1 MSRIYNFC
9 LFVASRSHNQ
19 NKSTEEHRMSLG
31 AGEDKVAVSDSVSV
45 TTHKAHSHSHS
56 VSLRLSL
63 ALSHT
68 LYLIL
73 LDLCVAYYIWG
84 ALTMWLATR
93 RNWNCQRL
101 RADSAWLGSGSRT
114 GRACR
119 SAERACVPRKSTGT
133 TQWTDE
139 LSSTFDQLPVAD
151 KRVRAYSTF
160 EYFELSSSQ
169 LCWLT
174 ASRAADLG

>member
-73 LDLCVAYYIWG
+73 LDLCVLCCLLHLGSAHDVAG
-84 ALTMWLATR
+84 NASKLKLPEAQSRLGLA
-93 RNWNCQRL
+93 RL
-101 RADSAWLGSGSRT
+101 RLTHWKSLSL
-114 GRACR
+114 CR
-119 SAERACVPRKSTGT
+119 ESLRSPKKHWHYAMNG
-133 TQWTDE
+133 
-139 LSSTFDQLPVAD
+139 
-151 KRVRAYSTF
+151 
-160 EYFELSSSQ
+160 
-169 LCWLT
+169 
-174 ASRAADLG
+174 

>member
-31 AGEDKVAVSDSVSV
+31 AGEDKVAVSDSASV

-73 LDLCVAYYIWG
+73 LDLCVAYYIWERSRCG
-84 ALTMWLATR
+84 WQRVEIETARGSELTR
-93 RNWNCQRL
+93 
-101 RADSAWLGSGSRT
+101 LGSAQAHALEELVALPRELAFPEKALAL
-114 GRACR
+114 RN
-119 SAERACVPRKSTGT
+119 ERMNFQAPLTSF
-133 TQWTDE
+133 QWQIRE
-139 LSSTFDQLPVAD
+139 CARIQLSNTLN
-151 KRVRAYSTF
+151 
-160 EYFELSSSQ
+160 
-169 LCWLT
+169 
-174 ASRAADLG
+174 

>member
-45 TTHKAHSHSHS
+45 TTHKAHSHSPSLS
-56 VSLRLSL
+56 VTLL
-63 ALSHT
+63 LSHT

-119 SAERACVPRKSTGT
+119 AAERACVPRKSTGT
-133 TQWTDE
+133 TQCTDE

-160 EYFELSSSQ
+160 EYFELSSSH

-174 ASRAADLG
+174 PSRAADLG